1 MEFLES
7 LRRLEEDV
15 ENYSDFEQ
23 LPVHNALERRFRNTL
38 YLGKSTEGISLPV
51 ADVAVDLFQNA
62 AEKNLGTFTRRHVAK
77 FNRNGQIN
85 PSSSMLGMMYARR
98 LKRQKSSYLQ
108 KVTSTELFLVS
119 MMLATKFLYDEGE
132 DEEIFSDEW
141 ADSAKIDVKRV
152 NELERDF
159 LEAIDW
165 DLYIK
170 PDEFFEFL
178 QQMETWIALNEGRR
192 RGWFSYSDFNVLM
205 EHKDWYTT
213 ISQLLDQSLKVIGM
227 CLAAYSL
234 CSAIV
239 CWSVLL
245 MQHHSAVPG
254 MAPASDN
261 YSHVFHGV
269 RPLKATQ
276 VSSHQSEIML
286 PPPNVVHSAS
296 DQSSAPSEMSPCPN
310 CRQCCCNLDQGH
322 LDSQSVADGNTSPC
336 HLQGNEKQEPLSCQQ
351 CLTRGFRDDYW
362 LRTKVDDVG
371 QALISFYHALLVAY
385 HDTSAILSN
394 NSDPGSPM
402 KSRSHQIN
410 HSATQGQLLT
420 PTPSEY
426 LPDVNCPLL
435 SRRKGMKNPRDLNM
449 DSDSNL
455 ASKKQCSVCDGMAKR
470 KTLQE
475 RIHTLLPKSIMET
488 AVPATT
494 GTIPL
499 IVA

>member
-15 ENYSDFEQ
+15 ENYNDFEQ

-159 LEAIDW
+159 LEAINW

-178 QQMETWIALNEGRR
+178 QQMETW
-192 RGWFSYSDFNVLM
+192 
-205 EHKDWYTT
+205 
-213 ISQLLDQSLKVIGM
+213 
-227 CLAAYSL
+227 
-234 CSAIV
+234 
-239 CWSVLL
+239 
-245 MQHHSAVPG
+245 
-254 MAPASDN
+254 
-261 YSHVFHGV
+261 
-269 RPLKATQ
+269 
-276 VSSHQSEIML
+276 
-286 PPPNVVHSAS
+286 
-296 DQSSAPSEMSPCPN
+296 
-310 CRQCCCNLDQGH
+310 
-322 LDSQSVADGNTSPC
+322 
-336 HLQGNEKQEPLSCQQ
+336 
-351 CLTRGFRDDYW
+351 
-362 LRTKVDDVG
+362 
-371 QALISFYHALLVAY
+371 
-385 HDTSAILSN
+385 
-394 NSDPGSPM
+394 
-402 KSRSHQIN
+402 
-410 HSATQGQLLT
+410 
-420 PTPSEY
+420 
-426 LPDVNCPLL
+426 
-435 SRRKGMKNPRDLNM
+435 
-449 DSDSNL
+449 
-455 ASKKQCSVCDGMAKR
+455 
-470 KTLQE
+470 
-475 RIHTLLPKSIMET
+475 
-488 AVPATT
+488 
-494 GTIPL
+494 
-499 IVA
+499 